1 MVVAA
6 LHLQH
11 PHQPHYQERHHRNDM
26 KMYQSSYTS
35 PPTSMMMM
43 SAHDDDN
50 NSFINDIS
58 IKSNRSSI
66 DIDSNSYLI
75 DHLHFMQEQEETY
88 YPSTSSSSSLHP
100 SSASASFSEDRRT
113 MISWSYDIVDA
124 CSIDREMA
132 TIGMSYFDRFL
143 LTSPGISIFSYHN
156 HNTSRRKFQL
166 AYLTCLVIALKCRGG
181 MQVDSPFVSETICQ
195 GMYTPRKIVEMER
208 TILEALQWKLNGP
221 SPQEFVSGLLQ
232 LLPSSST
239 STSSFS
245 PSSSPSGP
253 TAACSSTNTATQLH
267 EKLKTL
273 ANKHI
278 ESSMLDYSMARQPPS
293 RIAYAALLVAL
304 SKLNHHSTSVFLG
317 PVERYGWMHTIAS
330 VLGISPT
337 TGITSSSREVRQQ
350 QPKQRRRCRGDELP
364 SSSDSSPPSQQ
375 HSASSYYCPISTTT
389 TNRRHSL
396 VGNVVSAD
404 YEEEEDMM
412 SVHKYGRSNSSGST
426 RCSISSSRSNAY
438 ATPDRRGSSSSSQ
451 HPPSAMMHHHLTTE
465 STSMITEYY
474 CTPVGAVLGIS
485 SSSDSMNHRQHH
497 RYCTPISNSSSST
510 LR

>member
-1 MVVAA
+1 
-6 LHLQH
+6 
-11 PHQPHYQERHHRNDM
+11 
-26 KMYQSSYTS
+26 
-35 PPTSMMMM
+35 
-43 SAHDDDN
+43 
-50 NSFINDIS
+50 
-58 IKSNRSSI
+58 
-66 DIDSNSYLI
+66 
-75 DHLHFMQEQEETY
+75 MQEQEETY

-100 SSASASFSEDRRT
+100 PSASASSFTEDRRT

-132 TIGMSYFDRFL
+132 IIGMSYFDRFL

-195 GMYTPRKIVEMER
+195 GMYTPREIVQMER

-239 STSSFS
+239 STSTSSFS

-253 TAACSSTNTATQLH
+253 TAAACSSTNAATQLH

-304 SKLNHHSTSVFLG
+304 SKLNHHSTSVFFLG
-317 PVERYGWMHTIAS
+317 PVERYRWMHTIAL

-389 TNRRHSL
+389 TTTNRRHSL

-426 RCSISSSRSNAY
+426 RCSSSSSSSRSNANY